1 MYSKQGLRVRFMSI
15 IAGIQMKLV
24 PPIRQNPG
32 VIRHWGGSTAP
43 FHYKDDNRRFATSST
58 AYKNGYKRG
67 PVPDIHTNFS
77 FSSCQNAYLPHQL
90 ISTTYPYNWLA
101 VKDHPRLYCSKEER
115 KENKDSKSLS
125 IFQRFKQ
132 AYKQH
137 GKVLVGVH
145 VATSTVWLGCFY
157 YLAQSG
163 FDIVPL
169 LESLR
174 VSESIV
180 DSFKQS
186 GLGNVA
192 SAYLMYKVATPA
204 RYTVTLA
211 GTNLAIRYFRK
222 TGRMEPVPES
232 SKFRQLYKDSKKYL
246 SIRRKQLK
254 KKQMAKM
261 KKRLNKFS
269 KFKKRY
275 R

>member
-1 MYSKQGLRVRFMSI
+1 MFVS
-15 IAGIQMKLV
+15 
-24 PPIRQNPG
+24 
-32 VIRHWGGSTAP
+32 
-43 FHYKDDNRRFATSST
+43 
-58 AYKNGYKRG
+58 
-67 PVPDIHTNFS
+67 FS
-77 FSSCQNAYLPHQL
+77 F
-90 ISTTYPYNWLA
+90 
-101 VKDHPRLYCSKEER
+101 
-115 KENKDSKSLS
+115 
-125 IFQRFKQ
+125 
-132 AYKQH
+132 
-137 GKVLVGVH
+137 
-145 VATSTVWLGCFY
+145 
-157 YLAQSG
+157 SG

-232 SKFRQLYKDSKKYL
+232 SRFRQLYKDSKKYL